1 MPINNDTLLKSL
13 IFFPIV
19 GCVVKYGVLD
29 VVTTNLRAVS
39 SIIMYSCIVL
49 YLACII
55 GFLISKLN
63 TAESTTSIKLGIVV
77 LGLLTGVYIAS
88 IVLNSQYLAIINTGH
103 VEMTSDA
110 YWVIP
115 ELCFLFSYVS
125 AYLSNTDTST
135 WLLLLFILIMP
146 HSIVIFDNFVDVRT
160 RPTDDAIENIS
171 GLADMDWKNQ
181 INHTPSGDPEMRC
194 ASATQICP
202 GLAKNWSVRISLI
215 DICRDKFP
223 AWSNQSLDETTAS
236 IPVSR
241 HPVSWL
247 AGTGQLSS
255 LSSSLKL
262 GCCLFA
268 FLHHCAKKYT
278 SFLRV
283 YFL

>member
-171 GLADMDWKNQ
+171 GLADMD
-181 INHTPSGDPEMRC
+181 
-194 ASATQICP
+194 
-202 GLAKNWSVRISLI
+202 
-215 DICRDKFP
+215 
-223 AWSNQSLDETTAS
+223 
-236 IPVSR
+236 
-241 HPVSWL
+241 
-247 AGTGQLSS
+247 
-255 LSSSLKL
+255 
-262 GCCLFA
+262 
-268 FLHHCAKKYT
+268 
-278 SFLRV
+278 
-283 YFL
+283 